1 MFTRICLVLAVCLG
15 LAACSGYQRPPT
27 AFHETLTQPYRLD
40 SSDRLRIIVFGQ
52 DDLSNTYVVDQ
63 AGYISF
69 PLIGNVAARG
79 KTQIELGNEIARKL
93 RQGFLRDPDVSVEVD
108 TYRPIFVMGEVQNA
122 GQYSYV
128 AGMTVQNAIATAG
141 GFSAR
146 AQQAD
151 VDITRQING
160 EILNG
165 RVPISDPIRPGD
177 TIYVRERYF

>member
-1 MFTRICLVLAVCLG
+1 MLFRAFLISVICVG
-15 LAACSGYQRPPT
+15 LAACSGYKRPPS
-27 AFHETLTQPYRLD
+27 AFHETLTLPYQLD
-40 SSDRLRIIVFGQ
+40 STDKLRIIVFGQ
-52 DDLSNTYVVDQ
+52 DDLSNTYIIDQ

-79 KTQIELGNEIARKL
+79 KTQSELANTIASKL
-93 RQGFLRDPDVSVEVD
+93 RQGYLRDPDVSVEVD

-122 GQYSYV
+122 GQYTYV

-146 AQQAD
+146 AQQGDA
-151 VDITRQING
+151 DITRQVNG

>member
-1 MFTRICLVLAVCLG
+1 MLPRAFLILAACII
-15 LAACSGYQRPPT
+15 LAACSGYKRPPT
-27 AFHETLTQPYRLD
+27 AFHETLTQPYQLD

-52 DDLSNTYVVDQ
+52 DDLSNTYTIDQ

-69 PLIGNVAARG
+69 PLVGSVAARG
-79 KTQIELGNEIARKL
+79 KTRQELASELARKL
-93 RQGFLRDPDVSVEVD
+93 KQGYLRDPDVSVEVD

-141 GFSAR
+141 GFSTR
-146 AQQAD
+146 AQQSDA
-151 VDITRQING
+151 DITRQVNG

-165 RVPISDPIRPGD
+165 RVPISDPLRPGD

>member
-1 MFTRICLVLAVCLG
+1 MRMRALLVLGICLG
-15 LAACSGYQRPPT
+15 LAACSGYRQPPT
-27 AFHETLTQPYRLD
+27 AFHETLTQPYLLD

-69 PLIGNVAARG
+69 PLVGSVGARG
-79 KTQIELGNEIARKL
+79 KTQQGLASEIAGKL
-93 RQGFLRDPDVSVEVD
+93 RQGFIRDPDVSVEID
-108 TYRPIFVMGEVQNA
+108 TYRPIFLMGEVQNA
-122 GQYSYV
+122 GQYNYV

-146 AQQAD
+146 AQQSNVD
-151 VDITRQING
+151 VTRQING

-165 RVPISDPIRPGD
+165 RVPISDPVRPGD

>member
-1 MFTRICLVLAVCLG
+1 MSIRFVLALAVCTG
-15 LAACSGYQRPPT
+15 LAACSGYKRPPT

-40 SSDRLRIIVFGQ
+40 SSDRLRVIVFGQ
-52 DDLSNTYVVDQ
+52 DDLSNTYVIDQ

-69 PLIGNVAARG
+69 PLVGSVPARG
-79 KTQIELGNEIARKL
+79 KTQQELAATIAQKL
-93 RQGFLRDPDVSVEVD
+93 RQGYLRDPDVSVEVD
-108 TYRPIFVMGEVQNA
+108 TYRPVFVMGEVQNA

-141 GFSAR
+141 GFSTR
-146 AQQAD
+146 AQQQN

-165 RVPISDPIRPGD
+165 RVPISDPLRPGD

>member
-1 MFTRICLVLAVCLG
+1 MLSRAFLVLILCFG
-15 LAACSGYQRPPT
+15 IAACSGYRQPPS
-27 AFHETLTQPYRLD
+27 AFHETLTLPYQLD

-52 DDLSNTYVVDQ
+52 SDLSNTYTIDQ
-63 AGYISF
+63 AGYIAF
-69 PLIGNVAARG
+69 PLIGSVPARG
-79 KTQIELGNEIARKL
+79 KTQQELANDIARRL
-93 RQGFLRDPDVSVEVD
+93 RKGYLRDPDVSVEVD

-122 GQYSYV
+122 GQYTYV

-146 AQQAD
+146 AQQSD

-160 EILNG
+160 EIING
-165 RVPISDPIRPGD
+165 RVPISDPLRPGD